1 MLYVEYIY
9 ILVYI
14 SQNHPNKQVT
24 NGTAMAMY
32 YMAEDGGKQAGK
44 WDCGGLTSSGFH
56 HWIEHV

>member
-1 MLYVEYIY
+1 MLYLEYIY

-24 NGTAMAMY
+24 NGTAIAMAMY

-44 WDCGGLTSSGFH
+44 WD
-56 HWIEHV
+56 

>member
-1 MLYVEYIY
+1 MLDVEYIY

-32 YMAEDGGKQAGK
+32 YMAEEGGKQAGK
-44 WDCGGLTSSGFH
+44 WD
-56 HWIEHV
+56 